1 MVVLIDPPLWPAH
14 GTRFSHL
21 VSDASLEELFAFADT
36 NDVPIRAFD
45 HDHYDVAERH
55 HQELVAA
62 GAAPVPATELLRR
75 LVAGGLR
82 VRKPARTPR
91 PQQVLPR
98 LAAAWD
104 RLLPGSAALGR
115 ELLER
120 WQEPHRHYH
129 DVRHLAHALDAL
141 AAISDGEPSRPVAL
155 ALWFHD
161 AVYAGSPGS
170 DEERS
175 AELAQAELEAAG
187 LPRAE
192 VEEVHRLVLL
202 TAGHSP
208 EPGDHAGALVVD
220 ADLAVLGQPPG
231 RYHYYVRNVRLE
243 HQQLPDPVFAS
254 GRLGVVE
261 RLLSVQPLYRTPVG
275 RRLWSGQ
282 ARTNLDLEQRRW
294 RLVAPAK

>member
-55 HQELVAA
+55 HPELVAA
-62 GAAPVPATELLRR
+62 GAAPVSPAELLRR
-75 LVAGGLR
+75 LVSAGLR
-82 VRKPARTPR
+82 VRKPARTPK
-91 PQQVLPR
+91 PGQVLPR

-104 RLLPGSAALGR
+104 RLLPGSVALGR

-129 DVRHLAHALDAL
+129 DVRHLAHALEAL
-141 AAISDGEPSRPVAL
+141 AAISDGEPSRPVEL

-161 AVYAGSPGS
+161 AVHAGSPGT

-192 VEEVHRLVLL
+192 AEEVRRLVLL
-202 TAGHSP
+202 TAAHAP
-208 EPGDHAGALVVD
+208 QDGDRAGAQVVD

-243 HQQLPDPVFAS
+243 HQQLPDPVFAA
-254 GRLGVVE
+254 GRLHAVE
-261 RLLSVQPLYRTPVG
+261 RLLSLQPLYRTPVG

-294 RLVAPAK
+294 SQVAPAK